1 MRISVTPGHDYG
13 WKPNARKKFETDV
26 REVFYRTAVKMG
38 SEKSRENTCDGVNY

>member
-13 WKPNARKKFETDV
+13 WWPKARKKLETAV
-26 REVFYRTAVKMG
+26 REVFHRTAVKIA